1 MGRLASLLLGLILVP
16 GLVSAQYFGR
26 NRVQYGRFDFKII
39 QTEHFDVYYYDS
51 ERPAALDIARM
62 AERSYARLSRV
73 LNHEFEERKPI
84 ILYASHSDFQQ
95 TNLGGGDVD
104 EGTGGF
110 TDFLRH
116 RNTFPLSGSY
126 ADNEHVLA
134 HEMAHQFQFDIWTR
148 GRGGAGIQGILSAN
162 APLWFGE
169 GMAEYFSLGPVDT
182 KTAMWLRDG
191 AIEGKLPTANDFLQV
206 FPYQFGHALIT
217 YIGQRWGDEA
227 IGAITKNAIGGGLE
241 VALRRVLGMTFD
253 QLVVQWQDAVTKQY
267 LPEIGKRVK
276 ARTMST
282 PLLTQKIAEGTWHLA
297 PALSPDGS
305 RVAYFSE
312 KDFFFIDLWMADG
325 NTGKPIKRLLKSS
338 FSSSYESFRY
348 FNSSSA
354 WSEDGKTLVFAAKR
368 SGKDDIVLV
377 DPARNKQIGRISVP
391 LAGVTTPTFSP
402 DGKQLVFT
410 GLDGGISDLYII
422 NLDGTGLRRLTNDKY
437 ADLHPVWSPD
447 GKSIAFSTDRGP
459 DTDFETLKWGDLRL
473 ALLHLES
480 GRIEVLPGMDQGRN
494 SSPQWAPDGQ
504 SIGFVSD
511 RDEVANLFLYDL
523 QDRQVYQ
530 ITDFY
535 TGVQGITPLSPV
547 LSWSRGADRMA
558 FVYFEQGKYDVYSLP
573 NPRSLKKA
581 PWQPSQNSAPQVL
594 VQAQPVPRF
603 LLPAADTAT
612 PGAPKPPGVLASSAL
627 YRGPTG
633 FRRTDSLPPI
643 PDSLQ
648 APTPVTIA
656 KLLDSVDIKAPDT
669 TDFINR
675 PYKAKFEPEYVA
687 RPTIGYVRDNFGRGV
702 TGSATIVLGD
712 MLSNQ
717 QLVFGASLNGR
728 LPETQFVAQYVNLS
742 KRLNWALGV
751 QQQPYFFYDNSSIEP
766 GPSADENTFVTSIR
780 RLVLRDVSAQLF
792 YPFSRFARVEGS
804 LSFANIHDDLL
815 QIREPY
821 FATSGVPS
829 RQPTLE
835 TKGLE
840 SITYLQPSMA
850 YVYDNSLSAY
860 VGPFLGRR
868 ARFEIGQNL
877 EVIGKGWK
885 FTSLTADMRRYDRL
899 IGNVVLATR
908 GMFYGRMGR
917 DEGRFRFYGG
927 NTELIRGYTAGSFR
941 KNECLDANDQQSITG
956 CSSFDELIG
965 TRAAV
970 FNAEIRFPLI
980 AGGIGFIPVR
990 GFPGAIEAAVFY
1002 DAGVFWEKGMT
1013 VALSRPANQTNACT
1027 RNPQTGVLLGE
1038 CTRVPLTSYGVS
1050 LRANLLNFLIL
1061 RLDYS
1066 RPLQRRGLGGVWT
1079 LSLGPT
1085 F

>member
-1 MGRLASLLLGLILVP
+1 MRRLLLVLLALVAVP
-16 GLVSAQYFGR
+16 AMVSAQYFGR

-39 QTEHFDVYYYDS
+39 QTEHFDVYYYES
-51 ERPAALDIARM
+51 ERTAALDIARM

-84 ILYASHSDFQQ
+84 ILYGSHTDFQQ
-95 TNLGGGDVD
+95 TNLGGVD

-116 RNTFPLSGSY
+116 RNTFPLTGSY

-134 HEMAHQFQFDIWTR
+134 HEMTHQFQFDIWSR

-169 GMAEYFSLGPVDT
+169 GMSEYFSLGPIDT

-241 VALRRVLGMTFD
+241 LALRRVLGMTFD

-282 PLLTQKIAEGTWHLA
+282 PLLTQKISEGTWHLA

-312 KDFFFIDLWMADG
+312 KDFFFVDLWMADG
-325 NTGKPIKRLLKSS
+325 NTGKPIRRLLKSS
-338 FSSSYESFRY
+338 FSSNYETFRY

-354 WSEDGKTLVFAAKR
+354 WSEDGTMLVFAAKR
-368 SGKDDIVLV
+368 GGKDDIVLV
-377 DPARNKQIGRISVP
+377 DPVHNKRIRGISVP

-422 NLDGTGLRRLTNDKY
+422 NIDGTGLRRLTNDKF
-437 ADLHPVWSPD
+437 ADMHPVWSPD
-447 GKSIAFSTDRGP
+447 GKTIAFATDRGP
-459 DTDFETLKWGDLRL
+459 LTNFETLKWGDLRI
-473 ALLHLES
+473 ALFHLES
-480 GRIEVLPGMDQGRN
+480 GQIEVLPGMDEGRN

-504 SIGFVSD
+504 SIAFVSD

-523 QDRQVYQ
+523 GDRQVYQ
-530 ITDFY
+530 LTDFY

-547 LSWSRGADRMA
+547 LSWSRGADRLA
-558 FVYFEQGKYDVYSLP
+558 FVYFEQGKYDVYSLA

-581 PWQPSQNSAPQVL
+581 PWRPGQTPVHQVL

-603 LLPAADTAT
+603 RPLVPSDSSQTPAT
-612 PGAPKPPGVLASSAL
+612 PKPPEVLASSSL
-627 YRGPTG
+627 YRGTTG
-633 FRRTDSLPPI
+633 FRRTDSLPPQ
-643 PDSLQ
+643 PDSSKSQ
-648 APTPVTIA
+648 APLTIA

-669 TDFINR
+669 TDFIYR
-675 PYKAKFEPEYVA
+675 PYKVKFEPEYVA
-687 RPTIGYVRDNFGRGV
+687 RPTIGYTRDNFGRGV
-702 TGSATIVLGD
+702 TGSATVVLGD

-717 QLVFGASLNGR
+717 QMVFGASLNGR
-728 LPETQFVAQYVNLS
+728 LPETQFIAQYINLS

-751 QQQPYFFYDNSSIEP
+751 QQQPYFFYDNSSIQP
-766 GPSADENTFVTSIR
+766 GPSPEENTFVTNIR
-780 RLVLRDVSAQLF
+780 RLVLRDISAQGF
-792 YPFSRFARVEGS
+792 YPFSRFSRVEGS
-804 LSFANIHDDLL
+804 VSFANIHDDLL
-815 QIREPY
+815 QIKEPY
-821 FATSGVPS
+821 FSNSGIPS

-835 TKGLE
+835 TTGLE

-868 ARFEIGQNL
+868 SRFEVGQNF

-917 DEGRFRFYGG
+917 DESRFRFYGG

-941 KNECLDANDQQSITG
+941 KNECLEANDQQSITG

-980 AGGIGFIPVR
+980 AGGLGFIPLR
-990 GFPGAIEAAVFY
+990 GFPGALEAAIFY

-1013 VALSRPANQTNACT
+1013 VQFSRAAGETNVCN
-1027 RNPQTGVLLGE
+1027 RNPQTGSLLGA
-1038 CTRVPLTSYGVS
+1038 CTRTPLTSYGLS

-1066 RPLQRRGLGGVWT
+1066 RPLQRSVGGVWT
-1079 LSLGPT
+1079 ISLGPT